1 MVRTAARFSIAQ
13 EALVTWR
20 LTRPGRNLAA
30 VLVMPLADDAV
41 ALIAADGRILL
52 GGPVDSAPRDG
63 VLVLEWAR
71 ELRKTLGPPAATLPR

>member
-1 MVRTAARFSIAQ
+1 MAIDAAGGVTA
-13 EALVTWR
+13 T
-20 LTRPGRNLAA
+20 P

-52 GGPVDSAPRDG
+52 GGHVDSAPRDG

-71 ELRKTLGPPAATLPR
+71 ELRKILGPPAATLPR

>member
-1 MVRTAARFSIAQ
+1 MVGNHEHALAGDTDAAIDAAGGVTA
-13 EALVTWR
+13 
-20 LTRPGRNLAA
+20 PP

-52 GGPVDSAPRDG
+52 GSPVNSAPRAG

-71 ELRKTLGPPAATLPR
+71 ELRKTLGPPAAPLPR